1 MDNNIA
7 IQVKNVS
14 KKFKVPT
21 KGQKL
26 TLQERFL
33 NPFQKTHYREFY
45 ALKDLS
51 FEVKKGEFFSVIG
64 PNGAGKSTLLKI
76 VSGIY
81 LPDNGEVK
89 VNGDLVPFLELGVG
103 FNPDL
108 SAKEN
113 VYLNGTILGLTKSEL
128 DEYIDEIFDFAEL
141 RDFADMSIKNFSSG
155 MAVRLA
161 FSIAIRVKSDIL
173 VLDEVLAVGDAEFQK
188 KCYEYFDRIKGTKSI
203 LYVSHALDSVERY
216 SDRVLWLKEDKSY
229 EIGEPKQIVDRYKG
243 LPSS

>member
-1 MDNNIA
+1 MENSIA

-14 KKFKVPT
+14 KQFKVPT
-21 KGQKL
+21 KGQKN

-33 NPFQKTHYREFY
+33 NPFKKTHYREFN
-45 ALKDLS
+45 ALKNLS

-81 LPDNGEVK
+81 LPDEGEVK

-113 VYLNGTILGLTKSEL
+113 VYLNGTILGLTESEL

-141 RDFADMSIKNFSSG
+141 KDFADMSIKNFSSG

-161 FSIAIRVKSDIL
+161 FSIAIKVKSDIL

-188 KCYEYFDRIKGTKSI
+188 KCYDYFDRIKGTKSI
-203 LYVSHALDSVERY
+203 LYVSHALSSVEKY

-229 EIGEPKQIVDRYKG
+229 EIGEPEKIVNAYRNAE
-243 LPSS
+243 

>member
-1 MDNNIA
+1 MENNIA
-7 IQVKNVS
+7 IQVKNVT
-14 KKFKVPT
+14 KEFKVPV
-21 KGQKL
+21 KGNKN

-33 NPFQKTHYREFY
+33 NPFQKTHYREFT
-45 ALKDLS
+45 ALKNLS
-51 FEVKKGEFFSVIG
+51 FDVKKGEFFSVIG
-64 PNGAGKSTLLKI
+64 ANGVGKSTLLKI

-81 LPDNGEVK
+81 VPDGGEVL

-103 FNPDL
+103 FNPEL
-108 SAKEN
+108 SAREN
-113 VYLNGTILGLTKSEL
+113 VYLNGTILGLTKKEL

-188 KCYEYFDRIKGTKSI
+188 KCYDYFDSIKGTKSI
-203 LYVSHALDSVERY
+203 LYVSHALSSVARY
-216 SDRVLWLKEDKSY
+216 SDRVLWLKEDRTY
-229 EIGEPKQIVDRYKG
+229 EIGGPVEILEKYKG
-243 LPSS
+243 TL

>member
-14 KKFKVPT
+14 KKFKVPV
-21 KGQKL
+21 KGNKN

-33 NPFQKTHYREFY
+33 NPFQKTEHREFN
-45 ALKDLS
+45 ALKNLS

-81 LPDNGEVK
+81 VADEGEIE

-108 SAKEN
+108 SAREN
-113 VYLNGTILGLTKSEL
+113 VYLNGTILGLTKKEL
-128 DEYIDEIFDFAEL
+128 DEYIDEIFNFAEL

-173 VLDEVLAVGDAEFQK
+173 VLDEVLAVGDADFQR
-188 KCYEYFDRIKGTKSI
+188 KCYAYFDKIKGKKSI
-203 LYVSHALDSVERY
+203 LYVSHALDSVEKY

-229 EIGEPKQIVDRYKG
+229 VIGEPQEIVNAYKTKV
-243 LPSS
+243 

>member
-7 IQVKNVS
+7 IQVKNVT
-14 KKFKVPT
+14 KEFKVPV
-21 KGQKL
+21 KGNRN

-33 NPFQKTHYREFY
+33 NPFQKTHYREFT
-45 ALKDLS
+45 ALKNLS
-51 FEVKKGEFFSVIG
+51 FDVKKGEFFSVIG
-64 PNGAGKSTLLKI
+64 PNGVGKSTLLKT

-81 LPDNGEVK
+81 IPDEGEVL
-89 VNGDLVPFLELGVG
+89 VNGNLVPFLELGVG
-103 FNPDL
+103 FNPEL
-108 SAKEN
+108 SAREN
-113 VYLNGTILGLTKSEL
+113 VYLNGTILGLTKKEL

-188 KCYEYFDRIKGTKSI
+188 KCYAYFDSIKGTKSI
-203 LYVSHALDSVERY
+203 LYVSHALSSVQRY
-216 SDRVLWLKEDKSY
+216 SDRVLWLKEDRTY
-229 EIGEPKQIVDRYKG
+229 EIGNPVEILEKYKRS
-243 LPSS
+243 L

>member
-1 MDNNIA
+1 MENSIA

-14 KKFKVPT
+14 KQFKVPT
-21 KGQKL
+21 KGQKN

-33 NPFQKTHYREFY
+33 NPFKKTHYREFD
-45 ALKDLS
+45 ALKNLS

-81 LPDNGEVK
+81 LPDEGEVK

-113 VYLNGTILGLTKSEL
+113 VYLNGTILGLTKNEL

-141 RDFADMSIKNFSSG
+141 REFADMSIKNFSSG

-161 FSIAIRVKSDIL
+161 FSIAIKVKSDIL

-188 KCYEYFDRIKGTKSI
+188 KCYDYFDRIKGTKSI
-203 LYVSHALDSVERY
+203 LYVSHALSSVEKY
-216 SDRVLWLKEDKSY
+216 SD
-229 EIGEPKQIVDRYKG
+229 
-243 LPSS
+243 

>member
-1 MDNNIA
+1 MENSTA
-7 IQVKNVS
+7 IQVKNVT
-14 KKFKVPT
+14 KEFKVPV
-21 KGQKL
+21 KGNKN

-33 NPFQKTHYREFY
+33 NPFQKTHYREFV
-45 ALKDLS
+45 ALKNLS

-64 PNGAGKSTLLKI
+64 PNGVGKSTLLKI

-81 LPDNGEVK
+81 VPDEGEIE

-108 SAKEN
+108 SAREN
-113 VYLNGTILGLTKSEL
+113 VYLNGTILGLTKKEL

-188 KCYEYFDRIKGTKSI
+188 KCYAYFDSIKGTKSI
-203 LYVSHALDSVERY
+203 LYVSHALDSVSRY
-216 SDRVLWLKEDKSY
+216 SDRVLWLKEDRSY
-229 EIGEPKQIVDRYKG
+229 EIGDPEEILEKYRG
-243 LPSS
+243 NS

>member
-1 MDNNIA
+1 
-7 IQVKNVS
+7 
-14 KKFKVPT
+14 
-21 KGQKL
+21 
-26 TLQERFL
+26 
-33 NPFQKTHYREFY
+33 
-45 ALKDLS
+45 
-51 FEVKKGEFFSVIG
+51 
-64 PNGAGKSTLLKI
+64 LLKI

-81 LPDNGEVK
+81 LPDEGEVK
-89 VNGDLVPFLELGVG
+89 VDGDLVPFLELGVG

-108 SAKEN
+108 SATEN

-173 VLDEVLAVGDAEFQK
+173 VLDEVLAVGDAEFQR
-188 KCYEYFDRIKGTKSI
+188 KCYDYFDRIKGTKSI

-229 EIGEPKQIVDRYKG
+229 EIGEPKTVLDRYKG
-243 LPSS
+243 IA

>member
-1 MDNNIA
+1 MEKNLA
-7 IQVKNVS
+7 IQINNVS
-14 KKFKVPT
+14 KQFKVPI
-21 KGQKL
+21 KGHTN
-26 TLQERFL
+26 TLQEKFL
-33 NPFQKTHYREFY
+33 NPFQKTHYRKFD

-76 VSGIY
+76 ISGIY
-81 LPDNGEVK
+81 LPDEGEVR
-89 VNGDLVPFLELGVG
+89 VDGDLVPFLELGVG

-108 SAKEN
+108 SATEN

-173 VLDEVLAVGDAEFQK
+173 VLDEVLAVGDAEFQR
-188 KCYEYFDRIKGTKSI
+188 KCYDYFDRIKGTKSI

-229 EIGEPKQIVDRYKG
+229 EIGEPKTILDRYKG
-243 LPSS
+243 IA